1 MLADDMA
8 CNTRN
13 KIPAQVFNNKNHGL
27 NLHGDNVELQ
37 SSLLVL
43 WQLEVAGKERSR
55 THITWILK
63 LVCL

>member
-27 NLHGDNVELQ
+27 NLHGDNVE
-37 SSLLVL
+37 VDYRGY
-43 WQLEVAGKERSR
+43 EVAFSFENY
-55 THITWILK
+55 HFAITVGVMDLE
-63 LVCL
+63 LCLGG